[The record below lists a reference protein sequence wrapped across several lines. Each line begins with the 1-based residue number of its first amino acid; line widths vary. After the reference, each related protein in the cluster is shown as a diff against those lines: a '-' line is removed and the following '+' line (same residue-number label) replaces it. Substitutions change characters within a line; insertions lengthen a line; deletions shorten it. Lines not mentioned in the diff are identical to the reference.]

1 MLAFVMVFYEGMV
14 CFCRMT
20 SLFFLQDVSFCKHCR
35 CNFFSTGFVVMV
47 LQGPFEA
54 QSWLPLFPIFTTQI
68 IFSSSLYHFGLPGVN
83 HWKIHDLGCKF
94 VNNIKVVYLSVFQM
108 IMIAYCT

>member
-1 MLAFVMVFYEGMV
+1 MLAFVTVFYDGMV

-20 SLFFLQDVSFCKHCR
+20 SLFFCRMFRFAGTVGANFPQDLSSWFCRDLLRFNLCFR
-35 CNFFSTGFVVMV
+35 YSQFYYS
-47 LQGPFEA
+47 
-54 QSWLPLFPIFTTQI
+54 I

-94 VNNIKVVYLSVFQM
+94 VNEIKVVYLSVFQM
-108 IMIAYCT
+108 IMIAYCTF